1 MQLSRFCR
9 AARLFA
15 ALAAAAGAFLSASE
29 PVAHAQTARFDTTH
43 SFYYEAPLRSRMM
56 VYTPGAD
63 LQVTPAEFLD
73 VRAGWEADVV
83 SGASVA
89 TKAGAAYQAN
99 NAAADVVTTASVKD
113 VRNVAKGGFTLR
125 NREVSLTGGYLYGT
139 ENDYRSHAFNVAA
152 KTELFERNTQLELS
166 YARNL
171 DSVCDRVQSVNATAP
186 RARALE
192 DSKGCFTADPLRKKH
207 GLDIDGLQGTWS
219 QAWTPIFLTQIVYSA
234 QILSGFQSNP
244 YRSVILGQGTKAQE
258 HHPENRARHAVAAR
272 ANLYVRPLRG
282 AFRVGARGYT
292 DSWDIRS
299 ITGEAEFERYFGESF
314 RLAVRGRYYN
324 QTGALF
330 WSDDYTGGD
339 APLGPKGQ
347 YFTGDREVSP
357 FASYLVGLRATYSV
371 SPTKRILG
379 LLSGFKLAAS
389 ADAVQF
395 DYREYTLGGSPISDA
410 RAYIFGLSVSALF

>member
-43 SFYYEAPLRSRMM
+43 SLYYEAPLRSRMM

-89 TKAGAAYQAN
+89 TKAGGVYQAN

-192 DSKGCFTADPLRKKH
+192 DSKGCFTADPLRQKH

-219 QAWTPIFLTQIVYSA
+219 QAWTPILLTQVVYSA
-234 QILSGFQSNP
+234 QIVSGFQSNP